1 MTVGDKTRIP
11 PASPP
16 IDFFE
21 SLGVPVKRKKST
33 KILYTFLAV
42 ILALVMLP
50 LAAVSW
56 KLIGIGRESMRLNE
70 RAEQLR
76 SVVLVA
82 NELRTYIGGYR
93 HQISGMARTFESI
106 GGVDT
111 LLKQDET
118 TRNRHLAQF
127 LEDDPNLIL
136 LGIVPQ
142 GKTAETELVAQWDTR
157 KIAAEEVSKTVGEAL
172 TAVSRR
178 PDRTYVSTPRYIPSS
193 NEFAIVLAHS
203 LQRPDAS
210 PERAEVVVAV
220 TSLEPIFNLVN
231 VTSASDNLDH
241 AALLRNGSR
250 VVFLVDQQ
258 GRILAHPDR
267 ALVYTSTDVSDWGI
281 VAKWQDTIAINI
293 SAPLAEPFEIRLG
306 EQKLSMLGS
315 CATAM
320 IAPDLPVGVI
330 AVINEEAAYSP
341 VTKMI
346 WQAMALTFVT
356 ALLAVLVGLLLAY
369 WITSPIA
376 AVASG
381 ARAIADGDFSRRITV
396 RSHSEIGQLADDFNA
411 MAEHI
416 QRYINDLRFAVNENR
431 ELFLGTVKAL
441 AEAIDG
447 KDPYTRGHSERVKM
461 YSVLMAE
468 HMGLSRE
475 EIEDIRVAALLHD
488 VGKIGIEDRILKKPA
503 ALTED
508 EYTIMKTHPEK
519 GAKIMA
525 EIPQMK
531 KYVPGMYYH
540 HECMDGRG
548 YPLGLKGDQIPLM
561 ARIISVADTFDA
573 MTTNRP
579 YQRAMSTEVAVQ
591 KIWSFAGTR
600 YDPAVVAALE
610 SALNAGKL
618 DEVIQGY
625 QVALAAGKA

>member
-1 MTVGDKTRIP
+1 MQP
-11 PASPP
+11 
-16 IDFFE
+16 
-21 SLGVPVKRKKST
+21 KKPT

-42 ILALVMLP
+42 ILSLTILP
-50 LAAVSW
+50 LMTISW

-82 NELRTYIGGYR
+82 NELRTYVGGYR
-93 HQISGMARTFESI
+93 HQIAGMARTLEAI
-106 GGVDT
+106 GGAEV
-111 LLKQDET
+111 LLRQEESA
-118 TRNRHLAQF
+118 RNRQLAQF
-127 LEDDPNLIL
+127 LEDDANLIL
-136 LGIVPQ
+136 LGIAPRSSEAD
-142 GKTAETELVAQWDTR
+142 TRLVAQWDSK
-157 KIAAEEVSKTVGEAL
+157 KILGEEVRDTVGEAL
-172 TAVSRR
+172 KAVSRR
-178 PDRTYVSTPRYIPSS
+178 LDRTYVSTPRYIRSS
-193 NEFAIVLAHS
+193 NEFAIVLAHP
-203 LQRPDAS
+203 LHKADTTPDQ
-210 PERAEVVVAV
+210 PEVVLAV
-220 TSLEPIFNLVN
+220 VSLEPIFNLVN
-231 VTSASDNLDH
+231 VTSASGNLNH
-241 AALLRNGSR
+241 EALLRNGSR

-267 ALVYTSTDVSDWGI
+267 ALVYTPTNVSDWGI
-281 VAKWQDTIAINI
+281 VAKWQDTIAIDV

-306 EQKLSMLGS
+306 NDRLPMLGS
-315 CATAM
+315 CATAL
-320 IAPDLPVGVI
+320 IAPELPLGVI
-330 AVINEEAAYSP
+330 AVINEEAAYSS
-341 VTKMI
+341 VTTMI
-346 WQAMALTFVT
+346 WQASILTVVT
-356 ALLAVLVGLLLAY
+356 ALVAAGVGLLLAY
-369 WITSPIA
+369 WVTSPIA
-376 AVASG
+376 AVAHG
-381 ARAIADGDFSRRITV
+381 ARAIAGGDFARRIAV
-396 RSHSEIGQLADDFNA
+396 RSRSEIGQLAEDFNA
-411 MAEHI
+411 MAEQI
-416 QRYINDLRFAVNENR
+416 QRYITDLRFAVNENR

-468 HMGLSRE
+468 HMGLNAE

-503 ALTED
+503 ALTEE

-548 YPLGLKGDQIPLM
+548 YPIGLKGDQIPLM

-579 YQRAMSTEVAVQ
+579 YQRAMTPEVAVQ

-600 YDPAVVAALE
+600 YDPNVVAALE
-610 SALNAGKL
+610 SALKAGKL
-618 DEVIQGY
+618 DEVIHGY
-625 QVALAAGKA
+625 QMTLAAGKA

>member
-1 MTVGDKTRIP
+1 MQP
-11 PASPP
+11 
-16 IDFFE
+16 
-21 SLGVPVKRKKST
+21 RKPT

-42 ILALVMLP
+42 ILSLTILP
-50 LAAVSW
+50 LMTISW

-82 NELRTYIGGYR
+82 NELRTYVGGYR
-93 HQISGMARTFESI
+93 HQIAGMARTLEAI
-106 GGVDT
+106 GGAEV
-111 LLKQDET
+111 LLRQEESA
-118 TRNRHLAQF
+118 RNRQLAQF
-127 LEDDPNLIL
+127 LEDDANLIL
-136 LGIVPQ
+136 LGIAPRSSEAD
-142 GKTAETELVAQWDTR
+142 TRLVAQWDS
-157 KIAAEEVSKTVGEAL
+157 KILGEEVRDTVGEAL
-172 TAVSRR
+172 KAVSRR
-178 PDRTYVSTPRYIPSS
+178 LDRTYVSTPRYIRSS
-193 NEFAIVLAHS
+193 NEFAIVLAHP
-203 LQRPDAS
+203 LHKADTTPDQ
-210 PERAEVVVAV
+210 PEVVLAV
-220 TSLEPIFNLVN
+220 VSLEPIFNLVN
-231 VTSASDNLDH
+231 VTSASGNLNH
-241 AALLRNGSR
+241 EALLRNGSR

-267 ALVYTSTDVSDWGI
+267 ALVYTPTNVSDWGI
-281 VAKWQDTIAINI
+281 VAKWQDTIAIDV

-306 EQKLSMLGS
+306 NDRLPMLGS
-315 CATAM
+315 CATAL
-320 IAPDLPVGVI
+320 IAPELPLGVI
-330 AVINEEAAYSP
+330 AVINEEAAYSS
-341 VTKMI
+341 VTTMI
-346 WQAMALTFVT
+346 WQASILTVVT
-356 ALLAVLVGLLLAY
+356 ALVAAGVGLLLAY
-369 WITSPIA
+369 WVTSPIA
-376 AVASG
+376 AVAHG
-381 ARAIADGDFSRRITV
+381 ARAIAGGDFARRIAV
-396 RSHSEIGQLADDFNA
+396 RSRSEIGQLAEDFNA
-411 MAEHI
+411 MAEQI
-416 QRYINDLRFAVNENR
+416 QRYITDLRFAVNENR

-468 HMGLSRE
+468 HMGLNAE

-503 ALTED
+503 ALTEE

-548 YPLGLKGDQIPLM
+548 YPIGLKGDQIPLM

-579 YQRAMSTEVAVQ
+579 YQRAMTPEVAVQ

-600 YDPAVVAALE
+600 YDPNVVAALE
-610 SALNAGKL
+610 SALKAGKL
-618 DEVIQGY
+618 DEVIHGY
-625 QVALAAGKA
+625 QMTLAAGKA

>member
-1 MTVGDKTRIP
+1 MRPRK
-11 PASPP
+11 
-16 IDFFE
+16 
-21 SLGVPVKRKKST
+21 PV
-33 KILYTFLAV
+33 KILYAFLAV
-42 ILALVMLP
+42 ILALSIVP
-50 LAAVSW
+50 LATVSW
-56 KLIGIGRESMRLNE
+56 KLIGTGRESMRLNE

-82 NELRTYIGGYR
+82 NELATYIGGYR
-93 HQISGMARTFESI
+93 RQVAGIARAFEAT
-106 GGVDT
+106 GGTET
-111 LLKQDET
+111 LLRQDEK
-118 TRNRHLAQF
+118 TRNQRLAQF
-127 LEDDPNLIL
+127 LDDDANLIL
-136 LGIVPQ
+136 LGIAPQ
-142 GKTAETELVAQWDTR
+142 SGSDDTQLIAQWNPG
-157 KIAAEEVSKTVGEAL
+157 KIAAEEVSRTVGEAL
-172 TAVSRR
+172 AAVAAR
-178 PDRTYVSTPRYIPSS
+178 PDQTYVSKPRYIPSS
-193 NEFAIVLAHS
+193 NEFAIVVAHP
-203 LQRPDAS
+203 LRKRDAT
-210 PERAEVVVAV
+210 PGRQEVVLAV

-231 VTSASDNLDH
+231 VTSASGNLDH
-241 AALLRNGSR
+241 ETLLRNGSR

-258 GRILAHPDR
+258 GRVLAHPDR
-267 ALVYTSTDVSDWGI
+267 ALVYTPTDISDWGI
-281 VAKWQDTIAINI
+281 VSKWQETISMNL
-293 SAPLAEPFEIRLG
+293 SAPLAEPFEISLQG
-306 EQKLSMLGS
+306 QQLSMLGS
-315 CATAM
+315 CATAL
-320 IAPDLPVGVI
+320 IAPDVPLGVI
-330 AVINEEAAYSP
+330 AVINEKAAYSP

-346 WQAMALTFVT
+346 WQAVVMTLVT
-356 ALLAVLVGLLLAY
+356 ALVAALVGFLLAY

-381 ARAIADGDFSRRITV
+381 ARAIAEGNFSRRIST
-396 RSHSEIGQLADDFNA
+396 RSRSEIGQLAEDFNM

-431 ELFLGTVKAL
+431 ELFLGAVKAL

-468 HMGLSRE
+468 HMGLSQE

-503 ALTED
+503 ALTEE
-508 EYTIMKTHPEK
+508 EYAVMKTHPEK

-540 HECMDGRG
+540 HECLDGRG
-548 YPLGLKGDQIPLM
+548 YPIGLKGDQIPLM

-579 YQRAMSTEVAVQ
+579 YQRAMTTEVAVQ

-600 YDPAVVAALE
+600 YDPNVVAALE
-610 SALNAGKL
+610 SALKAGKL

>member
-1 MTVGDKTRIP
+1 MQP
-11 PASPP
+11 
-16 IDFFE
+16 
-21 SLGVPVKRKKST
+21 RKPT

-42 ILALVMLP
+42 ILSLTILP
-50 LAAVSW
+50 LMTISW

-82 NELRTYIGGYR
+82 NELRTYVGGYR
-93 HQISGMARTFESI
+93 HQIAGMARTLEAI
-106 GGVDT
+106 GGAEV
-111 LLKQDET
+111 LLRQEESA
-118 TRNRHLAQF
+118 RNRQLAQF
-127 LEDDPNLIL
+127 LEDDANLIL
-136 LGIVPQ
+136 LGIAPRSSEAD
-142 GKTAETELVAQWDTR
+142 TRLVAQWDSK
-157 KIAAEEVSKTVGEAL
+157 KILGEEVRDTVGEAL
-172 TAVSRR
+172 KAVSRR
-178 PDRTYVSTPRYIPSS
+178 LDRTYVSTPRYIRSS
-193 NEFAIVLAHS
+193 NEFAIVLAHP
-203 LQRPDAS
+203 LHKADTTPDQ
-210 PERAEVVVAV
+210 PEVVLAV
-220 TSLEPIFNLVN
+220 VSLEPIFNLVN
-231 VTSASDNLDH
+231 VTSASGNLNH
-241 AALLRNGSR
+241 EALLRNGSR

-267 ALVYTSTDVSDWGI
+267 ALVYTPTNVSDWGI
-281 VAKWQDTIAINI
+281 VAKWQDTIAIDV

-306 EQKLSMLGS
+306 NDRLPMLGS
-315 CATAM
+315 CATAL
-320 IAPDLPVGVI
+320 IAPELPLGVI
-330 AVINEEAAYSP
+330 AVINEEAAYSS
-341 VTKMI
+341 VTTMI
-346 WQAMALTFVT
+346 WQASILTFVT
-356 ALLAVLVGLLLAY
+356 ALVAAGVGILLAY
-369 WITSPIA
+369 WVTSPIA

-381 ARAIADGDFSRRITV
+381 ARAIAEGDFARRITV
-396 RSHSEIGQLADDFNA
+396 RSRSEVGQLAEDFNA
-411 MAEHI
+411 MAEQI

-447 KDPYTRGHSERVKM
+447 KDPYTRGHSERVKL

-468 HMGLSRE
+468 HMGLSQE
-475 EIEDIRVAALLHD
+475 DIEDIRVAALLHD

-503 ALTED
+503 ALTEE

-548 YPLGLKGDQIPLM
+548 YPIGLKGDQIPLM

-579 YQRAMSTEVAVQ
+579 YQRAMTPEVAVQ

-600 YDPAVVAALE
+600 YDPNVVAALE
-610 SALNAGKL
+610 SALKAGKL
-618 DEVIQGY
+618 DEVIHGY
-625 QVALAAGKA
+625 QMTLAAGKA

>member
-1 MTVGDKTRIP
+1 MQ
-11 PASPP
+11 
-16 IDFFE
+16 
-21 SLGVPVKRKKST
+21 LKKPT

-42 ILALVMLP
+42 ILPLSILP
-50 LAAVSW
+50 LMAISW

-82 NELRTYIGGYR
+82 NELQTYIGGYR
-93 HQISGMARTFESI
+93 HQIAGIARTLEAVGGADVLLQQAES
-106 GGVDT
+106 V
-111 LLKQDET
+111 
-118 TRNRHLAQF
+118 RNRQLAQF
-127 LEDDPNLIL
+127 LEDDANLIL
-136 LGIVPQ
+136 LGIAPRSREAD
-142 GKTAETELVAQWDTR
+142 TRLVAQWDSK
-157 KIAAEEVSKTVGEAL
+157 KILGEEVRDTVGEAL
-172 TAVSRR
+172 KAVSRR
-178 PDRTYVSTPRYIPSS
+178 LDRTYVSTPRYIPSS
-193 NEFAIVLAHS
+193 NEFAIVLAHP
-203 LQRPDAS
+203 LQVAAAPSDQSYQPA
-210 PERAEVVVAV
+210 VVLAV
-220 TSLEPIFNLVN
+220 VSLEPIFNLVN
-231 VTSASDNLDH
+231 VTSASGNLNNE
-241 AALLRNGSR
+241 ALLRNGSR

-267 ALVYTSTDVSDWGI
+267 ALLYTPTNVSDWGI
-281 VAKWQDTIAINI
+281 VAKWQDTIAIDV

-306 EQKLSMLGS
+306 NDRLPMLGS
-315 CATAM
+315 CATAL
-320 IAPDLPVGVI
+320 IAPELPLGVI
-330 AVINEEAAYSP
+330 AVINEEAAYSS
-341 VTKMI
+341 VTTMI
-346 WQAMALTFVT
+346 WQASVLTFVT
-356 ALLAVLVGLLLAY
+356 ALVAAGVGILLAY
-369 WITSPIA
+369 WVTSPIA
-376 AVASG
+376 AVAHG
-381 ARAIADGDFSRRITV
+381 ARAIAGGDFARRIAV
-396 RSHSEIGQLADDFNA
+396 RSRSEIGQLAEDFNA
-411 MAEHI
+411 MAEQI

-468 HMGLSRE
+468 HMGLSQE
-475 EIEDIRVAALLHD
+475 EIEDIQVAALLHD

-503 ALTED
+503 ALTEE

-579 YQRAMSTEVAVQ
+579 YQRAMTPEVAVQ

-600 YDPAVVAALE
+600 YDPSVVAALE
-610 SALNAGKL
+610 SALKAGKL
-618 DEVIQGY
+618 DEVIHGY

>member
-1 MTVGDKTRIP
+1 MQP
-11 PASPP
+11 
-16 IDFFE
+16 
-21 SLGVPVKRKKST
+21 RKPT

-42 ILALVMLP
+42 ILSLTILP
-50 LAAVSW
+50 LMAISW

-82 NELRTYIGGYR
+82 NELRTYVGGYR
-93 HQISGMARTFESI
+93 HQIAGMARTLEAI
-106 GGVDT
+106 GGAEV
-111 LLKQDET
+111 LLRQEESA
-118 TRNRHLAQF
+118 RNRQLAQF
-127 LEDDPNLIL
+127 LEDDANLIL
-136 LGIVPQ
+136 LGIAPRSREAD
-142 GKTAETELVAQWDTR
+142 TRLVAQWDSR
-157 KIAAEEVSKTVGEAL
+157 KILGEEVRDTVGEAL
-172 TAVSRR
+172 KAVSRR
-178 PDRTYVSTPRYIPSS
+178 LDRTYVSTPRYIRSS
-193 NEFAIVLAHS
+193 NEFAIVLAHP
-203 LQRPDAS
+203 LHKADTTPDQ
-210 PERAEVVVAV
+210 PEAVLAVV
-220 TSLEPIFNLVN
+220 SLEPIFNLVN
-231 VTSASDNLDH
+231 VTSASGNLNH
-241 AALLRNGSR
+241 EALLRNGSR

-267 ALVYTSTDVSDWGI
+267 ALVYTPTDVSDWGI
-281 VAKWQDTIAINI
+281 VAKWQDTIAIDV

-306 EQKLSMLGS
+306 DERLSMLGS
-315 CATAM
+315 CATAL
-320 IAPDLPVGVI
+320 IAPELPLGVI
-330 AVINEEAAYSP
+330 AVINEEAAYSS
-341 VTKMI
+341 VTTMI
-346 WQAMALTFVT
+346 WQASVLTFVT
-356 ALLAVLVGLLLAY
+356 ALVAAGVGILLAY
-369 WITSPIA
+369 WVTSPIA
-376 AVASG
+376 AVANG
-381 ARAIADGDFSRRITV
+381 ARAIAGGDFARRIAV
-396 RSHSEIGQLADDFNA
+396 RSRSEIGQLAEDFNA
-411 MAEHI
+411 MAEQI
-416 QRYINDLRFAVNENR
+416 QRYITDLRFAVNENR

-468 HMGLSRE
+468 HMGLNQE

-503 ALTED
+503 ALTEE

-548 YPLGLKGDQIPLM
+548 YPIGLKGDQIPLM

-579 YQRAMSTEVAVQ
+579 YQRAMTPEVAVQ

-600 YDPAVVAALE
+600 YDPNVVAALE
-610 SALNAGKL
+610 SALKAGKL
-618 DEVIQGY
+618 DEVIHGY
-625 QVALAAGKA
+625 QMTLAAGKA

>member
-1 MTVGDKTRIP
+1 MRPG
-11 PASPP
+11 
-16 IDFFE
+16 
-21 SLGVPVKRKKST
+21 KST
-33 KILYTFLAV
+33 KILYTFVAV
-42 ILALVMLP
+42 ILALSILP

-56 KLIGIGRESMRLNE
+56 KLISTGRESMRLSE

-93 HQISGMARTFESI
+93 HQVAGIARAFEAT
-106 GGVDT
+106 GGAET
-111 LLKQDET
+111 LLKQDESA
-118 TRNRHLAQF
+118 RNRRLAQF
-127 LEDDPNLIL
+127 LDDDANLIL
-136 LGIVPQ
+136 LGIAPQ
-142 GKTAETELVAQWDTR
+142 SGRDDTELVAQWNPG
-157 KIAAEEVSKTVGEAL
+157 KIAAEEVSRTVGEAL
-172 TAVSRR
+172 AAVAAR
-178 PDRTYVSTPRYIPSS
+178 PDRTYVSKPRYIPSS
-193 NEFAIVLAHS
+193 NEFAIVVAHP
-203 LQRPDAS
+203 LQKRDAA
-210 PERAEVVVAV
+210 PGRHEAVVAV

-231 VTSASDNLDH
+231 VTSASGNLDH
-241 AALLRNGSR
+241 ETLLRNGSR

-258 GRILAHPDR
+258 GRVLAHPDR
-267 ALVYTSTDVSDWGI
+267 ALVYTPTDISDWGI
-281 VAKWQDTIAINI
+281 VSKWQETISMNL
-293 SAPLAEPFEIRLG
+293 SAPLAEPFEISLQGQR
-306 EQKLSMLGS
+306 LSMLGS
-315 CATAM
+315 CATAL
-320 IAPDLPVGVI
+320 IAPDVPLGVI

-341 VTKMI
+341 VTTMI
-346 WQAMALTFVT
+346 WQAVVMTLAT
-356 ALLAVLVGLLLAY
+356 ALIAALVGFLMAY
-369 WITSPIA
+369 WITSPIG

-381 ARAIADGDFSRRITV
+381 ARAIAEGDFSRRIAT
-396 RSHSEIGQLADDFNA
+396 RSRSEIGQLAEDFNV

-468 HMGLSRE
+468 HMGLSQE

-503 ALTED
+503 ALTEE
-508 EYTIMKTHPEK
+508 EYAVMKTHPEK

-548 YPLGLKGDQIPLM
+548 YPIGLKGDQIPLM

-579 YQRAMSTEVAVQ
+579 YQRAMPTEVAVQ

-600 YDPAVVAALE
+600 YDPNVVAALE
-610 SALNAGKL
+610 SALKAGKL

>member
-1 MTVGDKTRIP
+1 MQP
-11 PASPP
+11 
-16 IDFFE
+16 
-21 SLGVPVKRKKST
+21 RKPT

-42 ILALVMLP
+42 ILSLTILP
-50 LAAVSW
+50 LMTISW

-82 NELRTYIGGYR
+82 SELRTYIGGYR
-93 HQISGMARTFESI
+93 HQIAGMARTLEAT
-106 GGVDT
+106 GGAEA
-111 LLKQDET
+111 LLRQEENV
-118 TRNRHLAQF
+118 RNRQLAQF
-127 LEDDPNLIL
+127 LEDDTNLIL
-136 LGIVPQ
+136 LGIAPRSSEAD
-142 GKTAETELVAQWDTR
+142 TRLVAQWDSK
-157 KIAAEEVSKTVGEAL
+157 KILGEEVRDTVGEAL
-172 TAVSRR
+172 KAVSRR
-178 PDRTYVSTPRYIPSS
+178 PDRTYVSTPRYIRSS
-193 NEFAIVLAHS
+193 NEFAIVLAHP
-203 LQRPDAS
+203 LQVAAAPSDQS
-210 PERAEVVVAV
+210 YQPEVVLAV
-220 TSLEPIFNLVN
+220 VSLEPIFNLVN
-231 VTSASDNLDH
+231 ITSASGNLH
-241 AALLRNGSR
+241 YEALLRNGSR

-267 ALVYTSTDVSDWGI
+267 ALVYTPTNVSDWGI
-281 VAKWQDTIAINI
+281 VAKWQDTIAIDV

-306 EQKLSMLGS
+306 NDQLPMLGS
-315 CATAM
+315 CATAL
-320 IAPDLPVGVI
+320 IAPELPLGVI
-330 AVINEEAAYSP
+330 AVINEEAAYSS
-341 VTKMI
+341 VTTMI
-346 WQAMALTFVT
+346 WQASVLTFVT
-356 ALLAVLVGLLLAY
+356 ALVAAGVGILLAY
-369 WITSPIA
+369 WVTSPIA
-376 AVASG
+376 AVANG
-381 ARAIADGDFSRRITV
+381 ARAIAAGDFARRIAI
-396 RSHSEIGQLADDFNA
+396 RSRSEIGQLAEDFNA
-411 MAEHI
+411 MAEQI

-468 HMGLSRE
+468 HMGLSQE

-503 ALTED
+503 ALTEE

-548 YPLGLKGDQIPLM
+548 YPIGLKGDQIPLM

-579 YQRAMSTEVAVQ
+579 YQRAMTPEVAVQ

-600 YDPAVVAALE
+600 YDPNVVAALE
-610 SALNAGKL
+610 SALKAGKL
-618 DEVIQGY
+618 DEVIHGY

>member
-1 MTVGDKTRIP
+1 MQP
-11 PASPP
+11 
-16 IDFFE
+16 
-21 SLGVPVKRKKST
+21 RKPT

-42 ILALVMLP
+42 ILSLTILP
-50 LAAVSW
+50 LMTISW

-82 NELRTYIGGYR
+82 NELRTYVGGYR
-93 HQISGMARTFESI
+93 HQIAGMARTLEAI
-106 GGVDT
+106 GGAEV
-111 LLKQDET
+111 LLRQEESA
-118 TRNRHLAQF
+118 RNRQLAQF
-127 LEDDPNLIL
+127 LEDDANLIL
-136 LGIVPQ
+136 LGIAPRSSEAD
-142 GKTAETELVAQWDTR
+142 TRLVAQWDSK
-157 KIAAEEVSKTVGEAL
+157 KILGEEVRDTVGEAL
-172 TAVSRR
+172 KAVSRR
-178 PDRTYVSTPRYIPSS
+178 LDRTYVSTPRYIRSS
-193 NEFAIVLAHS
+193 NEFAIVLAHP
-203 LQRPDAS
+203 LHKADTAPDQ
-210 PERAEVVVAV
+210 PEVVLAV
-220 TSLEPIFNLVN
+220 VSLEPIFNLVN
-231 VTSASDNLDH
+231 VTSASGNLNH
-241 AALLRNGSR
+241 EALLRNGSR

-267 ALVYTSTDVSDWGI
+267 ALVYTPTDVSDWGI
-281 VAKWQDTIAINI
+281 VAKWQDTIAIDV

-306 EQKLSMLGS
+306 NDRLPMLGS
-315 CATAM
+315 CATAL
-320 IAPDLPVGVI
+320 IAPELPLGVI
-330 AVINEEAAYSP
+330 AVINEEAAYSS
-341 VTKMI
+341 VTTMI
-346 WQAMALTFVT
+346 WQASILTVVT
-356 ALLAVLVGLLLAY
+356 ALVAAGVGLLLAY
-369 WITSPIA
+369 WVTSPIA
-376 AVASG
+376 AVAHG
-381 ARAIADGDFSRRITV
+381 ARAIAGGDFARRIAV
-396 RSHSEIGQLADDFNA
+396 RSRSEIGQLAEDFNA
-411 MAEHI
+411 MAEQI
-416 QRYINDLRFAVNENR
+416 QRYITDLRFAVNENR

-468 HMGLSRE
+468 HMGLNPE

-503 ALTED
+503 ALTEE

-548 YPLGLKGDQIPLM
+548 YPIGLKGDQIPLM

-579 YQRAMSTEVAVQ
+579 YQRAMTPEVAVQ

-600 YDPAVVAALE
+600 YDPNVVAALE
-610 SALNAGKL
+610 SALKAGKL
-618 DEVIQGY
+618 DEVIHGY
-625 QVALAAGKA
+625 QMTLAAGKA

>member
-1 MTVGDKTRIP
+1 MQP
-11 PASPP
+11 
-16 IDFFE
+16 
-21 SLGVPVKRKKST
+21 RKPT

-42 ILALVMLP
+42 ILSLTILP
-50 LAAVSW
+50 LMTISW

-82 NELRTYIGGYR
+82 NELRTYVGGYR
-93 HQISGMARTFESI
+93 HQIAGMARTLEAI
-106 GGVDT
+106 GGAEV
-111 LLKQDET
+111 LLRQEESA
-118 TRNRHLAQF
+118 RNRQLAQF
-127 LEDDPNLIL
+127 LEDDANLIL
-136 LGIVPQ
+136 LGIAPRSSEAD
-142 GKTAETELVAQWDTR
+142 TRLVAQWDSK
-157 KIAAEEVSKTVGEAL
+157 KILGEEVRDTVGEAL
-172 TAVSRR
+172 KAVSRR
-178 PDRTYVSTPRYIPSS
+178 LDRTYVSTPRYIRSS
-193 NEFAIVLAHS
+193 NEFAIVLAHP
-203 LQRPDAS
+203 LHKADTTPDQ
-210 PERAEVVVAV
+210 PEVVLAV
-220 TSLEPIFNLVN
+220 VSLEPIFNLVN
-231 VTSASDNLDH
+231 VTSASGNLNH
-241 AALLRNGSR
+241 EALLRNGSR

-267 ALVYTSTDVSDWGI
+267 ALVYTPTNVSDWGI
-281 VAKWQDTIAINI
+281 VAKWQDTIAIDV

-306 EQKLSMLGS
+306 NDRLPMLGS
-315 CATAM
+315 CATAL
-320 IAPDLPVGVI
+320 IAPELPLGVI
-330 AVINEEAAYSP
+330 AVINEEAAYSS
-341 VTKMI
+341 VTTMI
-346 WQAMALTFVT
+346 WQASILTVVT
-356 ALLAVLVGLLLAY
+356 ALVAAGVGLLLAY
-369 WITSPIA
+369 WVTSPIA
-376 AVASG
+376 AVAHG
-381 ARAIADGDFSRRITV
+381 ARAIAGGDFARRIAV
-396 RSHSEIGQLADDFNA
+396 RSRSEIGQLAEDFNA
-411 MAEHI
+411 MAEQI
-416 QRYINDLRFAVNENR
+416 QRYITDLRFAVNENR

-468 HMGLSRE
+468 HMGLNAE

-503 ALTED
+503 ALTEE

-548 YPLGLKGDQIPLM
+548 YPIGLKGDQIPLM

-579 YQRAMSTEVAVQ
+579 YQRAMTPEVAVQ

-600 YDPAVVAALE
+600 YDPNVVAALE
-610 SALNAGKL
+610 SALKAGKL
-618 DEVIQGY
+618 DEVIHGY
-625 QVALAAGKA
+625 QMTLAAGKA

>member
-1 MTVGDKTRIP
+1 MQSRK
-11 PASPP
+11 P
-16 IDFFE
+16 I
-21 SLGVPVKRKKST
+21 

-42 ILALVMLP
+42 ILSLTLLP
-50 LAAVSW
+50 LMTISW
-56 KLIGIGRESMRLNE
+56 KLIGIGREAMRLNE

-82 NELRTYIGGYR
+82 SELRTYVGGYR
-93 HQISGMARTFESI
+93 HQIAGIARTLEAT
-106 GGVDT
+106 GGVEA
-111 LLKQDET
+111 LLRQEESV
-118 TRNRHLAQF
+118 RNRQLAQF
-127 LEDDPNLIL
+127 LEDDTNLIL
-136 LGIVPQ
+136 LGIAPRSRE
-142 GKTAETELVAQWDTR
+142 ADARLVAQWDSR
-157 KIAAEEVSKTVGEAL
+157 KILGEEVRDTVGEAL
-172 TAVSRR
+172 KAVSRR
-178 PDRTYVSTPRYIPSS
+178 LDRTYVSTPRYIRSS
-193 NEFAIVLAHS
+193 NEFAIVLAHP
-203 LQRPDAS
+203 LQVAAAPSDQS
-210 PERAEVVVAV
+210 YQPEVVLAV
-220 TSLEPIFNLVN
+220 VSLEPVFNLVN
-231 VTSASDNLDH
+231 VTSASGNLNH
-241 AALLRNGSR
+241 EALLRNGSR

-267 ALVYTSTDVSDWGI
+267 ALVYTPTNVSDWGI
-281 VAKWQDTIAINI
+281 VAKWQDTIAIDV

-306 EQKLSMLGS
+306 EERLSMLGS
-315 CATAM
+315 CATAL
-320 IAPDLPVGVI
+320 IAPELPLGVI
-330 AVINEEAAYSP
+330 AVINEEAAYSS
-341 VTKMI
+341 VTTMI
-346 WQAMALTFVT
+346 WQASILTFVT
-356 ALLAVLVGLLLAY
+356 ALVAAGVGILLAY
-369 WITSPIA
+369 WVTSPIA

-381 ARAIADGDFSRRITV
+381 ARAIAEGDFARRITV
-396 RSHSEIGQLADDFNA
+396 RSRSEIGQLAEDFNA
-411 MAEHI
+411 MAEQI

-468 HMGLSRE
+468 HMGLSQE

-503 ALTED
+503 ALTEE

-548 YPLGLKGDQIPLM
+548 YPIGLKGDQIPLM

-579 YQRAMSTEVAVQ
+579 YQRAMSPEVAVQ

-600 YDPAVVAALE
+600 YDPKVVAALE
-610 SALNAGKL
+610 SALKAGKL
-618 DEVIQGY
+618 DEVIHGY
-625 QVALAAGKA
+625 QMSLAAGKA

>member
-1 MTVGDKTRIP
+1 MQP
-11 PASPP
+11 
-16 IDFFE
+16 
-21 SLGVPVKRKKST
+21 RKPT

-42 ILALVMLP
+42 ILSLTILP
-50 LAAVSW
+50 LMTISW

-82 NELRTYIGGYR
+82 NELRTYVGGYR
-93 HQISGMARTFESI
+93 HQIAGMARTLEAI
-106 GGVDT
+106 GGAEV
-111 LLKQDET
+111 LLRQEESA
-118 TRNRHLAQF
+118 RNRQLAQF
-127 LEDDPNLIL
+127 LEDDANLIL
-136 LGIVPQ
+136 LGIAPRSSEAD
-142 GKTAETELVAQWDTR
+142 TRLVAQWDSK
-157 KIAAEEVSKTVGEAL
+157 KILGEEVRDTVGEAL
-172 TAVSRR
+172 KAVSRR
-178 PDRTYVSTPRYIPSS
+178 LDRTYVSTPRYIRSS
-193 NEFAIVLAHS
+193 NEFAIVLAHP
-203 LQRPDAS
+203 LHKADTTPDQ
-210 PERAEVVVAV
+210 PEVVLAV
-220 TSLEPIFNLVN
+220 VSLEPIFNLVN
-231 VTSASDNLDH
+231 VTSASGNLNH
-241 AALLRNGSR
+241 EALLRNGSR

-267 ALVYTSTDVSDWGI
+267 ALVYTPTDVSDWGI
-281 VAKWQDTIAINI
+281 IAKWQDTIAIDV

-306 EQKLSMLGS
+306 DERLSMLGS
-315 CATAM
+315 CATAL
-320 IAPDLPVGVI
+320 IAPELPLGVI
-330 AVINEEAAYSP
+330 AVINEEAAYSS
-341 VTKMI
+341 VTTMI
-346 WQAMALTFVT
+346 WQASILTFVT
-356 ALLAVLVGLLLAY
+356 ALVAAGVGILLAY
-369 WITSPIA
+369 WVTSPIA
-376 AVASG
+376 AVANG
-381 ARAIADGDFSRRITV
+381 ARAIAGGDFARRIAV
-396 RSHSEIGQLADDFNA
+396 RSRSEIGQLAEDFNA
-411 MAEHI
+411 MAEQI
-416 QRYINDLRFAVNENR
+416 QRYITDLRFAVNENR

-468 HMGLSRE
+468 HMGLNPE

-503 ALTED
+503 ALTEE

-548 YPLGLKGDQIPLM
+548 YPIGLKGDQIPLM

-579 YQRAMSTEVAVQ
+579 YQRAMTPEVAVQ

-600 YDPAVVAALE
+600 YDPNVVAALE
-610 SALNAGKL
+610 SALKAGKL
-618 DEVIQGY
+618 DEVIHGY

>member
-1 MTVGDKTRIP
+1 MQP
-11 PASPP
+11 
-16 IDFFE
+16 
-21 SLGVPVKRKKST
+21 RKPT

-42 ILALVMLP
+42 ILSLTIFP
-50 LAAVSW
+50 LMTISW

-82 NELRTYIGGYR
+82 NELRTYVGGYR
-93 HQISGMARTFESI
+93 HQIAGMARTLEAI
-106 GGVDT
+106 GGAEV
-111 LLKQDET
+111 LLRQEESA
-118 TRNRHLAQF
+118 RNRQLAQF
-127 LEDDPNLIL
+127 LEDDANLIL
-136 LGIVPQ
+136 LGIAPRSNEAD
-142 GKTAETELVAQWDTR
+142 TRLVAQWDSK
-157 KIAAEEVSKTVGEAL
+157 KILGEEVRDTVGEAL
-172 TAVSRR
+172 TAVRR
-178 PDRTYVSTPRYIPSS
+178 RLDRTYVSTPRYIRSS
-193 NEFAIVLAHS
+193 NEFAIVLAHP
-203 LQRPDAS
+203 LHKVDTTPDQ
-210 PERAEVVVAV
+210 PEVVLAV
-220 TSLEPIFNLVN
+220 VSLEPIFNLVN
-231 VTSASDNLDH
+231 VTSASGNLNH
-241 AALLRNGSR
+241 EALLRNGSR

-267 ALVYTSTDVSDWGI
+267 ALVYTPTDVSDWGI
-281 VAKWQDTIAINI
+281 IAKWQDTIAIDV

-306 EQKLSMLGS
+306 DERLSMLGS
-315 CATAM
+315 CATAL
-320 IAPDLPVGVI
+320 IAPELPLGVI
-330 AVINEEAAYSP
+330 AVINEEAAYSS
-341 VTKMI
+341 VTTMI
-346 WQAMALTFVT
+346 WQASILTFVT
-356 ALLAVLVGLLLAY
+356 ALVAAGVGILLAY
-369 WITSPIA
+369 WVTSPIA
-376 AVASG
+376 AVANG
-381 ARAIADGDFSRRITV
+381 ARAIAGGDFARRIAV
-396 RSHSEIGQLADDFNA
+396 RSRSEIGQLAEDFNA
-411 MAEHI
+411 MAEQI
-416 QRYINDLRFAVNENR
+416 QRYITDLRFAVNENR

-468 HMGLSRE
+468 HMGLNPE

-503 ALTED
+503 ALTEE

-548 YPLGLKGDQIPLM
+548 YPIGLKGDQIPLM

-579 YQRAMSTEVAVQ
+579 YQRAMTPEVAVQ

-600 YDPAVVAALE
+600 YDPNVVAALE
-610 SALNAGKL
+610 SALKAGKL
-618 DEVIQGY
+618 DEVIHGY

>member
-1 MTVGDKTRIP
+1 MQP
-11 PASPP
+11 
-16 IDFFE
+16 
-21 SLGVPVKRKKST
+21 RKPT

-42 ILALVMLP
+42 ILSLTILP
-50 LAAVSW
+50 LMTISW

-82 NELRTYIGGYR
+82 NELRTYVGGYR
-93 HQISGMARTFESI
+93 HQIAGMARTLEAI
-106 GGVDT
+106 GGAEV
-111 LLKQDET
+111 LLRQEESA
-118 TRNRHLAQF
+118 RNRQLAQF
-127 LEDDPNLIL
+127 LEDDANLIL
-136 LGIVPQ
+136 LGIAPRSSEAD
-142 GKTAETELVAQWDTR
+142 TRLVAQWDSK
-157 KIAAEEVSKTVGEAL
+157 KILGEEVRDTVGEAL
-172 TAVSRR
+172 KAVSRR
-178 PDRTYVSTPRYIPSS
+178 LDRTYVSTPRYIRSS
-193 NEFAIVLAHS
+193 NEFAIVLAHP
-203 LQRPDAS
+203 LHKADTTPDQ
-210 PERAEVVVAV
+210 PEVVLAV
-220 TSLEPIFNLVN
+220 VSLEPIFNLVN
-231 VTSASDNLDH
+231 VTSASGNLNH
-241 AALLRNGSR
+241 EALLRNGSR

-267 ALVYTSTDVSDWGI
+267 ALVYTPTDVSDWGI
-281 VAKWQDTIAINI
+281 VAKWQDTIAIDV

-306 EQKLSMLGS
+306 NDRLPMLGS
-315 CATAM
+315 CATAL
-320 IAPDLPVGVI
+320 IAPELPLGVI
-330 AVINEEAAYSP
+330 AVINEEAAYSS
-341 VTKMI
+341 VTTMI
-346 WQAMALTFVT
+346 WQASILTVVT
-356 ALLAVLVGLLLAY
+356 ALVAAGVGLLLAY
-369 WITSPIA
+369 WVTSPIA
-376 AVASG
+376 AVAHG
-381 ARAIADGDFSRRITV
+381 ARAIAGGDFARRIAV
-396 RSHSEIGQLADDFNA
+396 RSRSEIGQLAEDFNA
-411 MAEHI
+411 MAEQI
-416 QRYINDLRFAVNENR
+416 QRYITDLRFAVNENR

-468 HMGLSRE
+468 HMGLNAE

-503 ALTED
+503 ALTEE

-548 YPLGLKGDQIPLM
+548 YPIGLKGDQIPLM

-579 YQRAMSTEVAVQ
+579 YQRAMTPEVAVQ

-600 YDPAVVAALE
+600 YDPNVVAALE
-610 SALNAGKL
+610 SALKAGKL
-618 DEVIQGY
+618 DEVIHGY
-625 QVALAAGKA
+625 QMTLAAGKA